1 MRIRLVA
8 TDLDGTFFGPDHRPE
23 QRTVSALNAVHA
35 AGVICVAV
43 TGRSHMDGARLA
55 TSTGAEFDWFI
66 GSNGGHRL
74 NLRTDEMEERLLF
87 ADGLVER
94 LRDDLLRALPD
105 LAFGYESDD
114 RLLWESA
121 FLDLYPTRLGGA
133 PRGLHPTT
141 TTVPDPVGKLFVAHP
156 DFHERDLIEV
166 LEPLVP
172 DDVHLTSSGIDFAE
186 ITPASADKGSALA
199 RLCTLLDIVADEVI
213 AFGDNLNDL
222 TMLDWAGRGIAM
234 ADAPEAVKDI
244 ADEVTSTTA
253 EFGVARV
260 LEELV

>member
-105 LAFGYESDD
+105 LASDTSPMTVSCGS
-114 RLLWESA
+114 RPSSICTRPGSA
-121 FLDLYPTRLGGA
+121 VPREGCTRP
-133 PRGLHPTT
+133 PRRFRTRSASSSSPIRTSTNATSSRSWSPSCPTT
-141 TTVPDPVGKLFVAHP
+141 S
-156 DFHERDLIEV
+156 I
-166 LEPLVP
+166 
-172 DDVHLTSSGIDFAE
+172 
-186 ITPASADKGSALA
+186 
-199 RLCTLLDIVADEVI
+199 
-213 AFGDNLNDL
+213 
-222 TMLDWAGRGIAM
+222 
-234 ADAPEAVKDI
+234 
-244 ADEVTSTTA
+244 
-253 EFGVARV
+253 
-260 LEELV
+260 